1 MPGTQTESSGKR
13 AGGRKRRRGKG
24 SASTAAET
32 GGGEG
37 GQGAVSPSQALILE
51 RTELPEASE
60 MLTKSRRNRTKKIML
75 LLLLDVTVF
84 GLRTFRL

>member
-1 MPGTQTESSGKR
+1 M
-13 AGGRKRRRGKG
+13 
-24 SASTAAET
+24 
-32 GGGEG
+32 
-37 GQGAVSPSQALILE
+37 SPSQALILE